1 MPCFVQH
8 AMVPMPFA
16 LVRLMA
22 DYAETDYG
30 NMFVFGRSNNMT
42 TSDTLY
48 LIRLPDVDDEDC
60 NYGDPARA
68 RLDELERKYDIN
80 IKSYGTFTTVKN
92 ITHANCICHLCKGC
106 EHAADLDMLCE
117 ACSVSCKCHE
127 CEEFMHECVCD
138 EGDEV

>member
-30 NMFVFGRSNNMT
+30 NMFVFGRSNDMT

-68 RLDELERKYDIN
+68 RLDELERKYDIHIQSIN
-80 IKSYGTFTTVKN
+80 YPTVARGTERLRIVPNPHHTPEMIRKLIHSLVDVWKK
-92 ITHANCICHLCKGC
+92 LGLK
-106 EHAADLDMLCE
+106 LQ
-117 ACSVSCKCHE
+117 
-127 CEEFMHECVCD
+127 
-138 EGDEV
+138 

>member
-1 MPCFVQH
+1 
-8 AMVPMPFA
+8 MVPMPFA
-16 LVRLMA
+16 LVRLIAEYARA
-22 DYAETDYG
+22 DEIDYG
-30 NMFVFGRSNNMT
+30 NMFVWAC
-42 TSDTLY
+42 SDDGTNAKHDTFY
-48 LIRLPDVDDEDC
+48 LLRLPDLDDEDC

-68 RLDELERKYDIN
+68 RLDELERKYDIH
-80 IKSYGTFTTVKN
+80 IQSYGTFTTVKN
-92 ITHANCICHLCKGC
+92 ITRATCICYFCKGC